1 MVQLGQPMAG
11 GEMALD
17 AWRQGFSYMVDAWQ
31 RGVLTLDVLRERGN
45 RYEAERRQ
53 RAPNVLAFEYEVVL
67 DGHGFER
74 PVNYLLLRILPPADV
89 TLDPRKPPFVIV
101 DPRAGQGPG
110 IGGFKADSEIGVAMR
125 AGHACY
131 LVSFLRHPVAGQ
143 TLEDVLMAEIRFVEH
158 AGQAHPEASSKP
170 VVIGNC
176 QAGWQTMMAAAIRP
190 ELFGPIIV
198 AGAPLS
204 YWAGTHGKDPMRY
217 SGGLLGGS
225 WLTALTSDL
234 GHGLFDGAWLVEN
247 FEGLNPANT
256 LWGKQYGLYSRV
268 DTEAPRYLAFEHWW
282 GSHVLLNADEIQFIV
297 DNLFIGNKLA
307 TAELVTRDGI
317 RIDLRNIRSPIV
329 VFCSKGDNITP
340 PPQALG
346 WITDLYG
353 GVEDI
358 QANGQTIV
366 YAVHESVGHLGI
378 FVSGSVARKEHSEFA
393 TNIDFIEVLP
403 PGLYEAEIERAAPG
417 QPGTDPATG
426 DYIARFAARDL
437 ADIDAIVGGSEE
449 EERRFAT
456 VAQVS
461 RANLGLYRNLMQP
474 LVRPWS
480 SAAAAEWMRQMHPLR
495 LGYELF
501 SDRNPM
507 MAPVEALATVVRRH
521 RHQASADNPFLAWQ
535 AAASAQI
542 EAGLDRYRALRDRT
556 AEALF
561 DATYGN
567 PILQALAG
575 LRADDAPPR
584 PRPGETPEQRA
595 FIARRT
601 AELRGRLA
609 MGGLREAVLR
619 SLLYVSLSQ
628 RVADERSFNLMQRIR
643 ADIGDE
649 MPLLGMKQA
658 VREQF
663 FLLRLDQAA
672 ALAALPRLLEAAPA
686 PVIRRA
692 AEQVRRIA
700 LAAGPLDGE
709 ADERLRA
716 IEAIFATA
724 AAQGDAAEPA
734 AAIIEAAPPMAALAG
749 PDERGRPLGAGE
761 QRVPTRR
768 RRS

>member
-1 MVQLGQPMAG
+1 MDQRGPWIAPGEAG
-11 GEMALD
+11 AEL
-17 AWRQGFSYMVDAWQ
+17 WRQGFSYMVDAWQ
-31 RGVLTLDVLRERGN
+31 RGVLNLDVLRQRGN
-45 RYEAERRQ
+45 RYHAERNK

-67 DGHGFER
+67 DGQDLER
-74 PVNYLLLRILPPADV
+74 PVNYLLLRILPPPGLAI
-89 TLDPRKPPFVIV
+89 DPRKPPFVIV

-110 IGGFKADSEIGVAMR
+110 IGGFKADSEIGVALR

-131 LVSFLRHPVAGQ
+131 LVSFLRHPVPGQ
-143 TLEDVLMAEIRFVEH
+143 TLEDVLMAELRFVEH
-158 AGQAHPEASSKP
+158 VGQAHPEASSKP

-234 GHGLFDGAWLVEN
+234 GHGLFDGAWLVQN

-256 LWGKQYGLYSRV
+256 LWGKQYGLYAKV

-282 GSHVLLNADEIQFIV
+282 GSHVLLNAAEIQFIV

-307 TAELVTRDGI
+307 TAELVTREGT

-353 GVEDI
+353 GIEDI

-378 FVSGSVARKEHSEFA
+378 FVSGKVARKEHSEFA

-403 PGLYEAEIERAAPG
+403 PGLYEAEIEHAAPG
-417 QPGTDPATG
+417 APGADPATG

-437 ADIDAIVGGSEE
+437 GDIDAIVGGGEA

-461 RANLGLYRNLMQP
+461 RANLGLYRSLVQP
-474 LVRPWS
+474 MIQPWTS
-480 SAAAAEWMRQMHPLR
+480 DASAEWLRRMHPLR

-501 SDRNPM
+501 SDHNPL
-507 MAPVEALATVVRRH
+507 MAPVAALAAELRKH
-521 RHQASADNPFLAWQ
+521 RHQAAADNPFLAWQ
-535 AAASAQI
+535 GMVSAQI
-542 EAGLDRYRALRDRT
+542 EAGLDRYRELRDRT
-556 AEALF
+556 AEAVF

-567 PILQALAG
+567 PVLQALAG

-584 PRPGETPEQRA
+584 PHPGETPERRA
-595 FIARRT
+595 AIARHL
-601 AELRGRLA
+601 AALRGRLA
-609 MGGLREAVLR
+609 AGGLREAVLR
-619 SLLYVSLSQ
+619 SLLYVGLSQ
-628 RVADERSFNLMQRIR
+628 RVADERSFKLMQRIR

-649 MPLLGMKQA
+649 MPLLGMKQV

-663 FLLRLDQAA
+663 FLLRLDQEA
-672 ALAALPRLLEAAPA
+672 ALAALPHLLEGVPAAA
-686 PVIRRA
+686 VRSA
-692 AEQVRRIA
+692 GEQIRRIA

-709 ADERLRA
+709 AAERLRA
-716 IEAIFATA
+716 MEAIFAA
-724 AAQGDAAEPA
+724 AAAPGEAATAPA
-734 AAIIEAAPPMAALAG
+734 AAITGDAPRMAALR
-749 PDERGRPLGAGE
+749 PTDEAAAPVTTPRRGR
-761 QRVPTRR
+761 
-768 RRS
+768 